1 MDHGAAAPGPVER
14 FTDGGARS
22 SPPSLRTLEV
32 IAARTVLP
40 DTAAI
45 VPAWRPKPQGWRE
58 DEVPE
63 FKQFCEQPPT
73 STDEYLGRLYNYFCG
88 TEGVF

>member
-1 MDHGAAAPGPVER
+1 
-14 FTDGGARS
+14 
-22 SPPSLRTLEV
+22 
-32 IAARTVLP
+32 VLP